1 MPNPME
7 ILETGVT
14 IGASASTGTASAPA
28 FDCAY
33 PANFT
38 GTATFSGG
46 VAGVNKIRV
55 GNTDYIIQIGTS
67 PAEGYLTIIL

>member
-14 IGASASTGTASAPA
+14 IGTNISTGTAASPA

-38 GTATFSGG
+38 GTTTFTGG
-46 VAGVNKIRV
+46 VAGVNKIRI
-55 GNTDYIIQIGTS
+55 GDTDYILRLGTS
-67 PAEGYLTIIL
+67 PANGYLTFIS